1 MDTTHTGQA
10 TWTID
15 RLIAELSGRAIGA
28 GFGAEQARELI
39 ADALATPGAWLDERY
54 LQREPEQDWVLHP
67 LYRAADRSLSMLVAV
82 FKPGA
87 AAPIHDH
94 HAWAVVGVYRGSE
107 RETRFRRVDDGGRPG
122 QAELHATETLVSS
135 PGDVTIVPA
144 EAIHTVEALGDHDAV
159 SIHVYG
165 TDIVTQARST
175 YDLATGTV
183 TTYQPDFAE

>member
-1 MDTTHTGQA
+1 MDSDPNGQQ

-15 RLIAELSGRAIGA
+15 RLIAELSDRATRP
-28 GFGAEQARELI
+28 GFGAEQARELL
-39 ADALATPGAWLDERY
+39 ADALATPGAWLDARY
-54 LQREPEQDWVLHP
+54 LYRDPEQDWALHP

-107 RETRFRRVDDGGRPG
+107 RETRYRRVDDGSRPG
-122 QAELHATETLVSS
+122 QAELRATETLVSS

-144 EAIHTVEALGDHDAV
+144 EAIHTVEALGDHDAA

-165 TDIVTQARST
+165 TDIVTQPRST

-183 TTYQPDFAE
+183 AGYQPEFAE